1 MTSHPT
7 PGITNISTATKPAA
21 PASRPYLASTLT
33 LMMTYPAANAL
44 AARMASTQVP
54 SVLPVM
60 DSGESE
66 RYCCGAGGVTMV
78 GSAALLDV
86 VGPIMIGM
94 PPQWGRVFGCMSTE
108 ALAETVRRLKDDT
121 RVKGLA
127 IRMACPGGSTPG
139 SEAIIKAVAEFSA
152 AKPSLCIVAHESCSL
167 AQFIGAAC
175 RKVVASQNAILGSI
189 GEMVCVEDWSG
200 WSKQNGVE
208 SIAITDQDLKA
219 FGLSM
224 HAVTPDMRANV
235 LDMVRDQVGPYIDEF
250 AARRKMTPQAVRD
263 LRGGLFSAVRGKQ
276 IGLVDEIA
284 DPDQALAQFVASL
297 SQSTQVRV
305 EPPASGV
312 PSPSPESESKS
323 KSKVKGAHSM
333 TPETIQMLA
342 GLRPEDVRQHAPALA
357 DAIGGEFAQAK
368 SLVPKAQAASIEEL
382 EAEFGSNPKFVIE
395 CMKAKLSMP
404 EAHAR
409 FSNDLKA
416 QLQAATTELATMKAA
431 SGQPARAPIGNPP
444 IPSSARPASPET
456 PASSGPAT
464 TKQPETAFMLRCQRE
479 VNEGL
484 HENIHMAFAANAVL
498 ANTDATVN
506 AEWQDH
512 QRKACMLRFHKAG

>member
-312 PSPSPESESKS
+312 PSPSPES

-342 GLRPEDVRQHAPALA
+342 GLRPDDVRQHAPALA
-357 DAIGGEFAQAK
+357 DAIGNEFAQAK

-382 EAEFGSNPKFVIE
+382 ESEFGSNPKFVIE

-431 SGQPARAPIGNPP
+431 SGQPPKTPMGNTA

-456 PASSGPAT
+456 PASGPT
-464 TKQPETAFMLRCQRE
+464 GQPQTAFMARCQRE
-479 VNEGL
+479 TNEGL
-484 HENIHMAFAANAVL
+484 HESIHAAFAANAVL
-498 ANTDATVN
+498 ASNNAEIN

-512 QRKACMLRFHKAG
+512 QRKVGMLRFQRAG